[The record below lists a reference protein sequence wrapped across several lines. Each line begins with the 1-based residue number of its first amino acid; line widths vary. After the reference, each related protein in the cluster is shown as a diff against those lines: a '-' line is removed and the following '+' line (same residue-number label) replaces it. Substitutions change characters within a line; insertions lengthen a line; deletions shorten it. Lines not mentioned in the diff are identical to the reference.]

1 MTSILRQI
9 IAGSRA
15 KHPESNLDLCYVTP
29 FLIATSGP
37 RGNYPQRAYR
47 NPLDQFVKFL
57 DEKHGENWCIW
68 EFRAEGTG
76 YPDSEVHGRVRHY
89 PWPDH
94 HPPPF
99 AIVPLVIGGMRKWLD
114 EGKTPEVGAEI
125 TNSENDRVVVV
136 HCRAG
141 KGRSGTMACSYLITE
156 CGWKVE
162 EALVRFTERRM
173 RPGFGPGVSIPSQLR
188 WIGYVDRWARGEKV
202 YVDRQIEILEIHVW
216 GLRDGVKVAVEGYIE
231 EGKVIKTLH
240 IFSKKERIVV
250 EGNAPGGLGFV
261 NMISDMVGYNEMKV
275 PDDASNETSNLEG
288 ATKGKADKAKRRI
301 ALPKQAKSSEHLS
314 QVTLEGAGEEAG
326 GRAVVFKPSQPIFTP
341 TSDINIDFER
351 RNKAGYGLAMVTAVA
366 HVWFNAFFEG
376 NGPEQGGHAD
386 DTGLFEIDWDK
397 MDGIKGSIRKGARA
411 LDRIAVLWRAYKPE
425 GRGED
430 AITIHELGDETPI
443 PQLSPANWEGGNEEA
458 PGIDKVLG
466 LRSESPTSANI
477 SKASSV
483 KSFGGNGLEKPDTDN
498 DSVEGVKTCGP
509 TGNEDLNV
517 DMKDSSSPIDNTRE
531 QDLPVNNQGLDT
543 APSTTPIRSAEI

>member
-9 IAGSRA
+9 IAGPRA

-37 RGNYPQRAYR
+37 RGTFPQRAYR

-99 AIVPLVIGGMRKWLD
+99 AIVPLVIGGMRKWLN
-114 EGKTPEVGAEI
+114 EGVTPEIGVETGQERKDSKSG
-125 TNSENDRVVVV
+125 NGRVAVV

-141 KGRSGTMACSYLITE
+141 KGRSGTVACSYLIAE

-188 WIGYVDRWARGEKV
+188 WIGYVDRWTKGGKV
-202 YVDRQIEILEIHVW
+202 YVDKQIEIQEIHVW
-216 GLRDGVKVAVEGYIE
+216 GLRDGVKVAVEGYVE

-250 EGNAPGGLGFV
+250 EGNAPGGLGFAD
-261 NMISDMVGYNEMKV
+261 MISDMVGYNNEVKA
-275 PDDASNETSNLEG
+275 PDDAPNETPNFEG
-288 ATKGKADKAKRRI
+288 TTKSKVDKARYQI
-301 ALPKQAKSSEHLS
+301 TLPKQAESSEPLG
-314 QVTLEGAGEEAG
+314 QVALEGAGEDAG
-326 GRAVVFKPSQPIFTP
+326 GRVVVFKPSQPVLVP
-341 TSDINIDFER
+341 TNDINIDFER
-351 RNKAGYGLAMVTAVA
+351 RNKAGYSLAMVTAVA

-376 NGPEQGGHAD
+376 NGPEQGGHAN
-386 DTGLFEIDWDK
+386 DTGVFEIDWDR
-397 MDGIKGSIRKGARA
+397 MDGIKGSIRKGTRA
-411 LDRIAVLWRAYKPE
+411 LDRIAVLWSACKPE
-425 GRGED
+425 GKNED
-430 AITIHELGDETPI
+430 AIIIHEPGDETPI
-443 PQLSPANWEGGNEEA
+443 PQMSPANWEGGSEEA
-458 PGIDKVLG
+458 LGINKGLG
-466 LRSESPTSANI
+466 LRSESPASANI

-483 KSFGGNGLEKPDTDN
+483 KSFGGNELEKPETD
-498 DSVEGVKTCGP
+498 DLVEGVKTSGP
-509 TGNEDLNV
+509 AGDEDLNFDV
-517 DMKDSSSPIDNTRE
+517 KDLSSLTE
-531 QDLPVNNQGLDT
+531 
-543 APSTTPIRSAEI
+543 